1 MNKKMI
7 AAAMILGAATLPLS
21 PTEAQTSQPPPS
33 PSEASDQ
40 QTDVW
45 YWLASDNKYSKYFD
59 PSTVKVLKMSKR
71 DDGREIATE
80 IEAWT
85 KTTYSYE
92 GAAETIDNYG
102 IKSLLP
108 DPARLN
114 YSLALLKINPQNRTI
129 QYAREDFYD
138 SYGRVIWSKAEGRI
152 KEINSQSFDE
162 DFYCA
167 IVDEVF
173 SQGERER
180 KNAPDRWIDLCKII
194 NRDASIT
201 TITADTTTMRLK
213 GSNLIVWEWQDT
225 RDPNGNVTEI
235 RFMKKAV
242 NLPQGTERITN
253 GEIWTPHHGWQELI
267 DENDGAY
274 VMINGDAPEYKGLV
288 RLRAFAKGYSAWV
301 NRYSID

>member
-1 MNKKMI
+1 MNRKKI
-7 AAAMILGAATLPLS
+7 AAAMLAGAMILPMPILQAEPAELT
-21 PTEAQTSQPPPS
+21 PPVTV
-33 PSEASDQ
+33 EQNDG
-40 QTDVW
+40 W

-59 PSTVKVLKMSKR
+59 PSTVKVIKQSKR
-71 DDGREIATE
+71 EDGREIATE

-92 GAAETIDNYG
+92 GAAETIDNYE

-108 DPARLN
+108 DPGKLS

-138 SYGRVIWSKAEGRI
+138 VSDKVIWSKAEGRI

-173 SQGERER
+173 SQGERDR

-194 NRDASIT
+194 NRDGSIT

-235 RFMKKAV
+235 KFMKKAV

-253 GEIWTPHHGWQELI
+253 GEIWTPHNSWRELQ

-274 VMINGDAPEYKGLV
+274 VMINGDSPEYKGLV
-288 RLRAFAKGYSAWV
+288 RLRAFAKGYSGWV
-301 NRYSID
+301 NRYAIE

>member
-1 MNKKMI
+1 MNRNLI
-7 AAAMILGAATLPLS
+7 AGALLVGAITLPLS
-21 PTEAQTSQPPPS
+21 NVDAAQLTSPPAEAAAQA
-33 PSEASDQ
+33 EDG
-40 QTDVW
+40 W

-59 PSTVKVLKMSKR
+59 PSTVKVLKSSKR

-85 KTTYSYE
+85 KTTYTYD
-92 GAAETIDNYG
+92 GASETISNYE
-102 IKSLLP
+102 IQSLLP
-108 DPARLN
+108 DPSRLK

-138 SYGRVIWSKAEGRI
+138 ASGRVIWSKAEGRI

-173 SQGERER
+173 KQGEHNR
-180 KNAPDRWIDLCKII
+180 KIAPDRWIDLCKII
-194 NRDASIT
+194 NRDGSIT

-225 RDPNGNVTEI
+225 REPGGNVIEI

-242 NLPQGTERITN
+242 NLPQGTERITT
-253 GEIWTPHHGWQELI
+253 GEVWTPHHGWSELE

-274 VMINGDAPEYKGLV
+274 VMINGDAPEYSGLV
-288 RLRAFAKGYSAWV
+288 RLRAFAKGYAAWV

>member
-1 MNKKMI
+1 ML
-7 AAAMILGAATLPLS
+7 AGALTLPLQDVDAA
-21 PTEAQTSQPPPS
+21 PKITTPPP
-33 PSEASDQ
+33 EAAAQEADG
-40 QTDVW
+40 W

-59 PSTVKVLKMSKR
+59 PSTVKVLKSSKR
-71 DDGREIATE
+71 EDGREIATE

-85 KTTYSYE
+85 KTTYSYD
-92 GAAETIDNYG
+92 GAAETINNYD

-108 DPARLN
+108 DPARLK

-138 SYGRVIWSKAEGRI
+138 AYNRVIWSKAEGRI

-173 SQGERER
+173 KLGERER
-180 KNAPDRWIDLCKII
+180 KIAPDRWIDLC
-194 NRDASIT
+194 NRDGSIT

-225 RDPNGNVTEI
+225 RDPKGSVLEI

-253 GEIWTPHHGWQELI
+253 GEMWTPHHGWQEL
-267 DENDGAY
+267 DDDNDGAY
-274 VMINGDAPEYKGLV
+274 VMINGDAPEYNGLV
-288 RLRAFAKGYSAWV
+288 RLRAFAKGYAAWV
-301 NRYSID
+301 NR